1 VGVVADEFI
10 EFFEGAFVEQQVNAF
25 SRAELALLVFALA
38 ALGTA
43 TGFGFAVEFAKFV
56 ETIVVLAVGGGCH
69 GRGSTMEQRDW

>member
-1 VGVVADEFI
+1 
-10 EFFEGAFVEQQVNAF
+10 
-25 SRAELALLVFALA
+25 VFALA